1 MFQVVVEKDP
11 SNWVKFSPTFDS
23 LDNAVAHY
31 HTVLDQIGDAEYHD
45 PQRYSAQ
52 FDFGQHGP
60 TVSLVHHQLKAELDA
75 LDPEG
80 AGKTQHWYACH
91 CKPLISKFTVKRNSQ
106 PAKPGNPGS
115 PGNPAQPGSPAK
127 PAQPAIPA
135 KSAKVRKSRQVSH
148 TKLYAPKP
156 AVQAKTTNP
165 SS

>member
-1 MFQVVVEKDP
+1 MFQVVVKEDP
-11 SNWVKFSPTFDS
+11 TNLVKFSPTFDS
-23 LDNAVAHY
+23 LDDAVAHY

-75 LDPEG
+75 LDPDG
-80 AGKTQHWYACH
+80 VGKTQHWYACH
-91 CKPLISKFTVKRNSQ
+91 CRPLISKFTVVRYSQ
-106 PAKPGNPGS
+106 PVQPVQPAQPGN

-127 PAQPAIPA
+127 PA
-135 KSAKVRKSRQVSH
+135 KVRKSRQVSQ

-156 AVQAKTTNP
+156 AVQAKTTNQA
-165 SS
+165 S